1 MTVCKTSLIFG
12 MVLVGWL
19 QGCQPQ
25 VTPSEFLPTEKVI
38 ASAHGQNLSEQ
49 ELLDMLPEN
58 LSAEDSVVYAKRLVD
73 RWLQDQVMLNHATR
87 ELSGEMANLEQAL
100 EAYRR
105 SLLINTFETRFV
117 ENLLDSEVS
126 EEAIIAYYEDHP
138 ELFTLHDHAV
148 QVLYFHL
155 PDPEILA
162 SQRGTVWTEANQTE
176 WIQEQK
182 QLNDWLKQADS
193 LSVPK
198 LERWCIERGAF
209 HHLDH
214 EAWWMVDDLVNEVP
228 LSLYRVEQQIQ
239 SDKPL
244 SFTEEDRIYFVR
256 FLNHGLK
263 GKIAPLDLARVQ
275 ITELILQK
283 RRSVVLSE
291 LREQLLQEAL
301 TNGDARLEN
310 L

>member
-1 MTVCKTSLIFG
+1 

-19 QGCQPQ
+19 SKAVNRRCPERI
-25 VTPSEFLPTEKVI
+25 PSNGKGDCKRLRPKLVGAR
-38 ASAHGQNLSEQ
+38 ASRHAS
-49 ELLDMLPEN
+49 EN

-162 SQRGTVWTEANQTE
+162 SQRGTVWTRPT
-176 WIQEQK
+176 
-182 QLNDWLKQADS
+182 
-193 LSVPK
+193 
-198 LERWCIERGAF
+198 
-209 HHLDH
+209 
-214 EAWWMVDDLVNEVP
+214 
-228 LSLYRVEQQIQ
+228 
-239 SDKPL
+239 KP
-244 SFTEEDRIYFVR
+244 
-256 FLNHGLK
+256 
-263 GKIAPLDLARVQ
+263 
-275 ITELILQK
+275 
-283 RRSVVLSE
+283 
-291 LREQLLQEAL
+291 
-301 TNGDARLEN
+301 NGFRN
-310 L
+310 KSS